1 MSKKETIVNHGLI
14 YRRKSDDFVAGVSST
29 IKYEVRNPSGN
40 WLPYAN
46 VIMKEKQWF
55 PNFDTFA
62 CVSFS
67 ANNLCEMQI
76 MHQTAQQVNFSDRF
90 LAKMS
95 GTTSEGNYLYIV
107 GDTLRNIGGVL
118 EEEWPKPPE
127 ATATWASYY
136 SAIPQFVIDRAKKQF
151 RDKYKIET
159 EWVGNTA
166 DALRYHLKHAPL
178 QFVIPGHAIAG
189 IILAVDNNN
198 VSFLDTYD
206 PYIKTI
212 PITRLTD
219 VYKILLTCKEK
230 NMSQI
235 KTQAKGQSRRL
246 ALEASSI
253 EEWVALC
260 KVYGKDPNIIEETVN

>member
-1 MSKKETIVNHGLI
+1 MTKNHGLL
-14 YRRKSDDFVAGVSST
+14 YRRKSDDFVAGVNS
-29 IKYEVRNPSGN
+29 KVGYQVRNPTGN

-46 VIMKEKQWF
+46 ILLKEKQWF
-55 PNFDTFA
+55 PKFDTMG

-67 ANNLCEMQI
+67 ANSLCEIQI
-76 MHQTAQQVNFSDRF
+76 MHQTNQQVNFSDRF

-95 GTTSEGNYLYIV
+95 GTTPEGNYLYLV

-127 ATATWASYY
+127 TTATWASYY
-136 SAIPQFVIDRAKKQF
+136 SEIPQFVIDRAKKQF

-166 DALRYHLKHAPL
+166 DAIRYHLKHAPL

-189 IILAVDNNN
+189 IMLAADNNK
-198 VSFLDTYD
+198 VSYLDSYD

-212 PITRLTD
+212 PIANLTD
-219 VYKILLTCKEK
+219 VYKILLTVKGEK
-230 NMSQI
+230 MSQI
-235 KTQAKGQSRRL
+235 KTQAKGASRRIV
-246 ALEASSI
+246 LEASDI
-253 EEWVALC
+253 NEWLALC
-260 KVYGKDPNIIEETVN
+260 KIYGKDPATVEETVT